1 MAIFSSLV
9 MVYIRQYNHLTTV
22 QEGIVMDNNFLQLI
36 SEQNQ
41 LKSVKKTNEYTNQY
55 GLSLSDCDVHEL
67 MNRRREA
74 LVRQQ
79 RIEFGGGILEKII
92 HAFCDSCYIY
102 QDIYAETIAR
112 LQDIFYYYKNES
124 MDQLQTYIQCRT

>member
-1 MAIFSSLV
+1 MKMIKNIFADKVIKLKKGAYHNLICPRFLNNSIFHV
-9 MVYIRQYNHLTTV
+9 LTIP
-22 QEGIVMDNNFLQLI
+22 QNGNFLQLI

-79 RIEFGGGILEKII
+79 RIEFGGGILEII
-92 HAFCDSCYIY
+92 HYC
-102 QDIYAETIAR
+102 
-112 LQDIFYYYKNES
+112 
-124 MDQLQTYIQCRT
+124 